1 MHMRITLVL
10 IALLFSLNTM
20 AQELNKP
27 SFHMLALGDSY
38 TIGESVSAPLRWPA
52 QLIDSLNKARKVNAK
67 YDIVAKTG
75 WRTDD
80 LISAVASEKLEPKY
94 DLVSLCIGVNN
105 QYQHKPI
112 SQYEREFEVL
122 LKTAIALAD
131 SSPEKTIVLSIP
143 DYAYTPFGK
152 GDSNISKEIDAY
164 NAIAQGICS
173 RYGVRFI
180 DITSISRL
188 GLLQTNLVASD
199 ALHPSAEQYGKWV
212 IKVLPFL

>member
-1 MHMRITLVL
+1 
-10 IALLFSLNTM
+10 M
-20 AQELNKP
+20 AQHVNKP
-27 SFHMLALGDSY
+27 AFHLLALGDSY
-38 TIGESVSAPLRWPA
+38 TIGESVSEQLRWPA
-52 QLIDSLNKARKVNAK
+52 QLADSLNKVRKINTK

-80 LISAVASEKLEPKY
+80 LISAIESEKLEPKY

-105 QYQHKPI
+105 QYQRKPI

-131 SSPEKTIVLSIP
+131 SSPEKAIVLSIP

-152 GDSNISKEIDAY
+152 GDSSISREIDAY
-164 NAIAQGICS
+164 NAIASGICS
-173 RYGVRFI
+173 RYRVQYI

-188 GLLQTNLVASD
+188 GLERTNLVASD
-199 ALHPSAEQYGKWV
+199 ALHPSAEQYRMWV
-212 IKVLPFL
+212 SKILPFL